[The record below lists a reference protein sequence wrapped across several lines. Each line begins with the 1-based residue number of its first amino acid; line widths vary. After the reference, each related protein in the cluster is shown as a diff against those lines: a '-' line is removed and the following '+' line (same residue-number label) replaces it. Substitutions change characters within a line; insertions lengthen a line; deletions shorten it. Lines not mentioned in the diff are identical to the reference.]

1 MTADG
6 SGEQHDAY
14 SDHDPREPD
23 EFQPRSVR
31 RYLLPTE
38 RLVFAVR
45 RHPMMMF
52 WPLVVTY
59 LAVLLTAFVWLATP
73 PGSPLPTLVLIGAL
87 VAAGWLLF
95 RAVDWGVERLVL
107 TDQRILLLS
116 GVLTRK
122 VGMMPLPKVTDMT
135 YERSLLGRLTGYG
148 TFVMESAGQD
158 QALHRVA
165 YIPAPDVLYL
175 EVADLLFGPQD
186 S

>member
-1 MTADG
+1 
-6 SGEQHDAY
+6 
-14 SDHDPREPD
+14 
-23 EFQPRSVR
+23 
-31 RYLLPTE
+31 
-38 RLVFAVR
+38 
-45 RHPMMMF
+45 MMMF

-59 LAVLLTAFVWLATP
+59 LALMFTAFVWLATP
-73 PGSPLPTLVLIGAL
+73 PGNPLPTLVLLLSL
-87 VAAGWLLF
+87 VAVGWLVF
-95 RAVDWGVERLVL
+95 RVVDWAVERLVL

-135 YERSLLGRLTGYG
+135 YERSVLGRLTGYG

-175 EVADLLFGPQD
+175 EVADLLFG
-186 S
+186 SHER